1 MNNKIE
7 KKIGILTIHGV
18 GSQEPAFSKK
28 FENAVNRKLGSKA
41 GNFVWQEIYWAEALK
56 EREDHLWESM
66 SKARLGNRPFPLDW
80 HNLRQFVIHNVG
92 DALAYHSDVYQEIN
106 KATSARYLIH
116 QIVSASVG
124 LLQGKLKSET
134 GSPIVIIAHSMGA
147 TIMSDYIWDCQ
158 NPPQGHKWKG
168 IPTHVGFITFGC
180 NIPIFSLTYKG
191 AVPIRFPGNVIRYGK
206 NEKLL
211 EKARWL
217 NFLDRDDILGWP
229 LKAFYQNTKPNPMP
243 KNYPH
248 ATVRRI
254 VDREIDVG
262 SLFTSWNPMS
272 HEKYWT
278 DNDFIKPVAEYLNDL
293 LTAF

>member
-18 GSQEPAFSKK
+18 GSQKPEFSKK
-28 FENAVNRKLGSKA
+28 FENAVKRRLDHNAK
-41 GNFVWQEIYWAEALK
+41 NFVWQEIYWATALK

-92 DALAYHSDVYQEIN
+92 DALAYHSDVYHKIHKE
-106 KATSARYLIH
+106 SARYLIH
-116 QIVSASVG
+116 EIVSQNINDLNSA
-124 LLQGKLKSET
+124 LGKENKA
-134 GSPIVIIAHSMGA
+134 PIVIIAHSMGA

-158 NPPQGHKWKG
+158 NPPQDHKWEG

-191 AVPIRFPGNVIRYGK
+191 AVPIHFPGNVIRYGK
-206 NEKLL
+206 NRELL
-211 EKARWL
+211 EKACWL

-229 LKAFYQNTKPNPMP
+229 LKAFYQNTKPNPIP

-293 LTAF
+293 LTAL